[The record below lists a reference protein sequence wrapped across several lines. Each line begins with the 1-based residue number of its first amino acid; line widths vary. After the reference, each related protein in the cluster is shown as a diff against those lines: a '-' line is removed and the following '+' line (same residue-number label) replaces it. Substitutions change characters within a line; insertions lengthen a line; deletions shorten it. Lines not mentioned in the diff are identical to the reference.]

1 MFAEFYAKQISEKS
15 KATKQ
20 RMIKENRYTGGKKK
34 FGWDIDDN
42 GFYIPCEKEQSLI
55 RLMRVMRKQG
65 KTFREISDAMT
76 NSTRKKFPVS
86 WVFKILNREDEQLL
100 KVA

>member
-1 MFAEFYAKQISEKS
+1 MLLVNRLYLGSLLQDLQRVILFASNNISLTYS
-15 KATKQ
+15 K
-20 RMIKENRYTGGKKK
+20 
-34 FGWDIDDN
+34 
-42 GFYIPCEKEQSLI
+42 
-55 RLMRVMRKQG
+55 VMRKQG

-86 WVFKILNREDEQLL
+86 WVFKILTRQENEELL

>member
-1 MFAEFYAKQISEKS
+1 MLL
-15 KATKQ
+15 
-20 RMIKENRYTGGKKK
+20 
-34 FGWDIDDN
+34 N
-42 GFYIPCEKEQSLI
+42 GIVNKEQSLI
-55 RLMRVMRKQG
+55 RLMKVMRKQG

-86 WVFKILNREDEQLL
+86 WVFKILTREENQELL